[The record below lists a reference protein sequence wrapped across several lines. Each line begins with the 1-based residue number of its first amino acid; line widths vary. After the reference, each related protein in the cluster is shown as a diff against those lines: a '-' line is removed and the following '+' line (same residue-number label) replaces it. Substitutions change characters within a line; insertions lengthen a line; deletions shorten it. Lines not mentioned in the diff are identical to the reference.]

1 MRYVA
6 IRDRF
11 GIQLISIFL
20 SVCLGAGPVA
30 PAYCLAPKSRV
41 AKEAPSAQALES
53 FLRDMETAFSEEPL
67 KKRLSAMDSIGTNL
81 GTLLNRQ
88 DIMIWSVPNAKNKW
102 EVLQFSE
109 KGVAVIGHLA
119 PASRNTKSPLLRY
132 AFRESSTPR
141 EINAE
146 GLVHIL
152 QDSQSHETQHYVA
165 LRALSFIGPAVQS
178 AVKTLPETTLDEL
191 HKKFPKQVAVLS
203 SLAKGVTPEL
213 DARRTDAMRLMKGAL
228 AKLRD
233 DSQDTE
239 KLEHERRQLWRE
251 NILRIMRSG
260 TAAIRVLR
268 EDRHLLVNLVQ
279 PNTIEILRVYPDH
292 VESIGTLSPKAIENL
307 DWENAYTPYLVTEE
321 ERTRW
326 SLNDLVIDL
335 RSENFIMLCM
345 SLQAIAMMGPNAA
358 RAAPALIAL
367 LPVNE
372 ASMQALIERA
382 LISMGPKAVPALL
395 EARRN
400 PDPFVRGF
408 ALDQLGDLAGFADQW
423 PQDQRVFEEIAE
435 SLEDTNELD
444 SANHTVGDAAYRVLT
459 RIGKPA
465 VPALQK
471 VIRDRP
477 EKIKQLAA
485 LAWADIDLE
494 AEEPR
499 RLIALAIANETL
511 DEELRDLAALYLPG
525 LLPNKPDDAAS
536 SRNMA
541 LAGKII
547 APKLIDW
554 MKDYIPW
561 TDHTGHLHMDHDP
574 AIATFTGAL
583 VKIGEPAVPSLIE
596 ALSNDQKRISAARV
610 LGKIGPGSRAAIPKL
625 LECLKVSDGY
635 DPHIFRKV
643 VVEAILRIDAS
654 VLPHIVD
661 QWMPYLDDPAVE
673 TRLQAVKVLG
683 ALGHTAAKALPKLHE
698 IPAKEL
704 RHKELIDDELKHQRH
719 RKRLMEASEI
729 PEEEINAVDLHV
741 RQLERQRAAHVS
753 LRKEIGDTMES
764 IQQSLDA
771 LPSGSLKRLAAAN
784 LEEELGQKI
793 AAERVEAMHRAILKI
808 EKLAPLHERSLAA
821 VRAAAGE
828 VLQGLITEASKK
840 TVNIPAHRLV
850 VLPSNLAYGVERRGI
865 AVSSR
870 VPALHAHHFTDSVTG
885 EIVFAIPAQ
894 HMEILAAFARRM
906 MHLEGTE
913 RSGEQ
918 ALRVVLREVLGHEFD
933 EAVGGLSHTQAS
945 LRECPDRPLSYRM
958 RYDIKEAMK
967 LNQLQEIVQRT
978 PETIQTIRR
987 KPELS
992 AEERSKA
999 QLMAVDVAALALTE
1013 LDPDALVETL
1023 RKDGRL
1029 KAVQSAL
1036 SRGADDAM
1044 AEAVIPMLRSSSPNT
1059 RAFAEAVLLKKG
1071 ASAVKPLVRHM
1082 PDSRVRPAIEKII
1095 TKIGTAAY
1103 PALLEQLGD
1112 ENRGRAA
1119 GELLLQP
1126 YDKTIIPE
1134 LLAELGSPNAVLRR
1148 NSEQVLKKWIDH
1160 MGAEWWYPSPAVAS
1174 GEARR
1179 GTGHTLNTFVR
1190 PLLQILGSA
1199 KSKEQRLAAIRLLEP
1214 FKKYGLVD
1222 GALRALLTAEDTQ
1235 IRHTAALAFGDQAPL
1250 QALLEVLNDD
1260 TMTMDQQTEAMSILS
1275 RMPTLSSEHAH
1286 HFVPLLGHTVFAP
1299 YAENVLMGMDIGSAP
1314 ALMQGLENDHAGI
1327 WKKSAIL
1334 LVRLGSSETGSR
1346 MVFHLLDQAL
1356 SDRRKDMRAAFAL
1369 MQDEHMGIPILCEA
1383 LNNPDKRVAA
1393 WHALTR
1399 SEKAAD
1405 KILHAKSVIG
1415 EDKAL
1420 QLLLAIGRGAV
1431 QDLLPALKHQ
1441 DADMRAFALR
1451 VLDEM
1456 LRHKLLES
1464 LMSHNALP
1472 IADAVRAMR
1481 DNDQNAFL
1489 RQRAEA
1495 VLSAH
1500 RLTEPTHPAAP
1511 GPKNV
1516 RHLAHR
1522 TAGNRKSRSP
1532 AVNAAPGTLINFPL
1546 GRAIAPPPVEQ
1557 AL

>member
-1 MRYVA
+1 MMHVA
-6 IRDRF
+6 IRKRF
-11 GIQLISIFL
+11 GIQLIALVL
-20 SVCLGAGPVA
+20 STCLSAGPVA
-30 PAYCLAPKSRV
+30 RAYCLAPKSRV
-41 AKEAPSAQALES
+41 AEDAQRAQTLES
-53 FLRDMETAFSEEPL
+53 FLSDMESAFSEEPI
-67 KKRLSAMDSIGTNL
+67 KRRLSALDSAGVNL
-81 GTLLNRQ
+81 GILLDRP
-88 DIMIWSVPNAKNKW
+88 DIMIWPMPAAKKKW
-102 EVLQFSE
+102 EVLQFS
-109 KGVAVIGHLA
+109 KNGLAVIGHLA
-119 PASRNTKSPLLRY
+119 PAASSAKSNLLRY
-132 AFRESSTPR
+132 SFRESAAPR
-141 EINAE
+141 EISAE
-146 GLVHIL
+146 ELVQIL
-152 QDSQSHETQHYVA
+152 QNPELHETQHYVA
-165 LRALSFIGPAVQS
+165 LRAIAFIGPKTKS
-178 AVKTLPETTLDEL
+178 ALQVLPDATLDEL
-191 HKKFPKQVAVLS
+191 HKKFPKQVAVLT
-203 SLAKGVTPEL
+203 SLAKGVTPEV
-213 DARRTDAMRLMKGAL
+213 DARKTDALRLMKGAL
-228 AKLRD
+228 AKLRED
-233 DSQDTE
+233 TQDPNKSDEE
-239 KLEHERRQLWRE
+239 KSRAWRQ
-251 NILRIMRSG
+251 NILRIMHSG
-260 TAAIRVLR
+260 TQAIRVLR
-268 EDRHLLVNLVQ
+268 DDRHLLVNIVD
-279 PNTIEILRVYPDH
+279 NRVIEVLRVYPDY
-292 VESIGTLSPKAIENL
+292 VESIGSLSPNAVEEL
-307 DWENAYTPYLVTEE
+307 DWQNAYTPYLIHED

-326 SLNDLVIDL
+326 SLNDLIKDL
-335 RSENFIMLCM
+335 HSKNFIMLHM

-358 RAAPALIAL
+358 RAAPDLIAL
-367 LPVNE
+367 LPVQE
-372 ASMQALIERA
+372 ATMQSLIEQALFK
-382 LISMGPKAVPALL
+382 MGVKAVPALL

-400 PDPFVRGF
+400 RDPFVRGF
-408 ALDQLGDLAGFADQW
+408 ALDQLGALTVFADQW
-423 PQDQRVFEEIAE
+423 PEGQRVFEEIAE

-444 SANHTVGDAAYRVLT
+444 SEHHAVRDAAYRVLT

-465 VPALQK
+465 IPALQK

-511 DEELRDLAALYLPG
+511 DEEFRDLAALYLPG
-525 LLPNKPDDAAS
+525 LLPNRPDDAAS
-536 SRNMA
+536 SRQMA
-541 LAGKII
+541 YAGKII
-547 APKLIDW
+547 APKLIEW

-561 TDHTGHLHMDHDP
+561 TDHQGHLHQDHDP
-574 AIATFTGAL
+574 AIATFTGVL

-610 LGKIGPGSRAAIPKL
+610 LGKIGPAAKPAIPKL
-625 LECLKVSDGY
+625 LECLNVSDGY
-635 DPHIFRKV
+635 DPHIFRKA
-643 VVEAILRIDAS
+643 VVEAIVAIDAS
-654 VLPHIVD
+654 VTPELVD
-661 QWMPYLDDPAVE
+661 KWVNALDDPAVE

-683 ALGHTAAKALPKLHE
+683 TLGHTAAKALPKLHE

-704 RHKELIDDELKHQRH
+704 RHKEVIDDELKHQRH

-729 PEEEINAVDLHV
+729 PEEEINAVDRHIQ
-741 RQLERQRAAHVS
+741 QLERQRSAHVS

-771 LPSGSLKRLAAAN
+771 LRSGSSKQLAAAN

-821 VRAAAGE
+821 VRTAAEE

-840 TVNIPAHRLV
+840 TVNIPAHRLA

-865 AVSSR
+865 VVSGR
-870 VPALHAHHFTDSVTG
+870 VPALHAHHFTDSATG
-885 EIVFAIPAQ
+885 EIIFVIPAE
-894 HMEILAAFARRM
+894 HMETLATFARRM
-906 MHLEGTE
+906 MHLEGAKW
-913 RSGEQ
+913 SGEQ
-918 ALRVVLREVLGHEFD
+918 ALRAVLREVLGHEFD

-958 RYDIKEAMK
+958 RYDIIEAMK

-992 AEERSKA
+992 AEERIKA
-999 QLMAVDVAALALTE
+999 QQMAVDVAALALTQ

-1023 RKDGRL
+1023 RKNGRL

-1036 SRGADDAM
+1036 SRGTDDAM
-1044 AEAVIPMLRSSSPNT
+1044 ADAVIPMLRSSSPNT
-1059 RAFAEAVLLKKG
+1059 RAFAEAVLVKIG
-1071 ASAVKPLVRHM
+1071 ASAVKPLLRHM
-1082 PDSRVRPAIEKII
+1082 PDGRIRPAIEKII

-1103 PALLEQLGD
+1103 PALLEQLGE

-1119 GELLLQP
+1119 GELLLRP

-1134 LLAELGSPNAVLRR
+1134 LLAKLESPNAVLRR

-1160 MGAEWWYPSPAVAS
+1160 MGAEGWYPWPAVAS
-1174 GEARR
+1174 GDARR
-1179 GTGHTLNTFVR
+1179 GTGHMLNMFVR
-1190 PLLQILGSA
+1190 PLLQILGST

-1214 FKKYGLVD
+1214 FKKYGLVED
-1222 GALRALLTAEDTQ
+1222 ALRALLTAEDTQ

-1250 QALLEVLNDD
+1250 QELLEVLNDD
-1260 TMTMDQQTEAMSILS
+1260 AMTIDQKTEALSILS

-1286 HFVPLLGHTVFAP
+1286 HFVPLLGHTVFGP

-1334 LVRLGSSETGSR
+1334 LVRLGASETRSR

-1356 SDRRKDMRAAFAL
+1356 SDPRKNMRAAFAL
-1369 MQDEHMGIPILCEA
+1369 MQDERMGIPILCEA

-1393 WHALTR
+1393 WHALSR

-1405 KILHAKSVIG
+1405 KILRAKSVIG

-1441 DADMRAFALR
+1441 DVDMRAFALR

-1456 LRHKLLES
+1456 LRQQLLDS
-1464 LMSHNALP
+1464 LMSHNVLP

-1481 DNDQNAFL
+1481 DKDQNTSL

-1500 RLTEPTHPAAP
+1500 GLTEPTHAP
-1511 GPKNV
+1511 GPANM
-1516 RHLAHR
+1516 RRLAHR
-1522 TAGNRKSRSP
+1522 SAGNRRNRSP
-1532 AVNAAPGTLINFPL
+1532 AAAAAPGTLIVFPL